1 MSVREGFLR
10 IEVLYWRRWWLL
22 IVAPAVMF
30 SYRILEQPAPFGMSP
45 AVWLG
50 AKAILLGAASMMTL
64 AVIAWLILGF
74 IAPPA
79 EWELQLEAARKAA
92 THDEAGPPAA

>member
-30 SYRILEQPAPFGMSP
+30 AYRLLEQPAPFGMHP
-45 AVWLG
+45 AVWLA

-64 AVIAWLILGF
+64 ALIAWLILGF

-79 EWELQLEAARKAA
+79 AWELQLEPARKPSSRNEPDAPNA
-92 THDEAGPPAA
+92 